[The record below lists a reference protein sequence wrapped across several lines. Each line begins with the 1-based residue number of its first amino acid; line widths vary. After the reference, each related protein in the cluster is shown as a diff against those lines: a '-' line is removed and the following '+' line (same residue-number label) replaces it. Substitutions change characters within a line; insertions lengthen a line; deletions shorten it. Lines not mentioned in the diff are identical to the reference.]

1 MNYDDAIVRQMI
13 ERVKVREGGR
23 PTIIFGASYEID
35 EQV

>member
-1 MNYDDAIVRQMI
+1 MNYDDAIVHQMI

-23 PTIIFGASYEID
+23 LTIIFGAGYEIE

>member
-13 ERVKVREGGR
+13 ERVKVRKGGKL
-23 PTIIFGASYEID
+23 TVIFGAGYEIE